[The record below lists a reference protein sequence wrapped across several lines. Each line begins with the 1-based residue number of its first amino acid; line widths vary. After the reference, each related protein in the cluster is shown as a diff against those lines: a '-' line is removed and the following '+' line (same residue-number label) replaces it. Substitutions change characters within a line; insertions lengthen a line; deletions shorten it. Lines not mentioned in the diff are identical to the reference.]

1 MNRFQLYLKCLK
13 APQFAQLASKQEF
26 AMSVYGGPSRHNSI
40 VNSVFVTIWW
50 LIQQLNSWTQ
60 PLHSPDLVQIKF
72 NESAVTEQQPDLGI
86 CYPLIP
92 FSGSCLPQTFYL
104 KTILFWLFCF
114 RLVCAIF
121 HSDLILH
128 RVGRIYLVLLKLW
141 DVDSVNW
148 KPQHSTNI
156 RAVWTPLTLLL
167 MATLYKW
174 GVIWG
179 KFKMCCCCLSSLEN
193 IRHCQIFKPRI
204 SPSAFPPLAPF
215 VVPLAVSSFAPV

>member
-1 MNRFQLYLKCLK
+1 MFKSSAFRTISQQAAVRNVSLWRLVTTQFNCELGFCDNLMINSAIKQLDTAPTQSRSSLMNLLEVE
-13 APQFAQLASKQEF
+13 SGEW
-26 AMSVYGGPSRHNSI
+26 SRG
-40 VNSVFVTIWW
+40 
-50 LIQQLNSWTQ
+50 
-60 PLHSPDLVQIKF
+60 
-72 NESAVTEQQPDLGI
+72 VTEQQPDLGI

-179 KFKMCCCCLSSLEN
+179 KFKMCCCCLPSLEN
-193 IRHCQIFKPRI
+193 IKHCQIFKPRI
-204 SPSAFPPLAPF
+204 SPSAFPPPHTTPRHPAPST
-215 VVPLAVSSFAPV
+215 LY